1 MTPNAPALELLPAV
15 DVQDGQAV
23 RLVQGEAGSATSYGD
38 PVTAALDWQ
47 RAGAEWIHLVDLDA
61 AFGRGD
67 NREVMRRVVEEI
79 GLKIELSGKVYDLF
93 SRPAHSADAASFV
106 ATALKD
112 RPNAEEVARIRA
124 RTEGRLIMVSLKDAA
139 AVSAV
144 LGTASTRGV
153 GFEIAHGGMSAT
165 KDSAYGLLTVALTGE
180 PAAVDAFVADLA
192 GAGDVQEVQQ

>member
-1 MTPNAPALELLPAV
+1 MYKRQLAAEPEILLA
-15 DVQDGQAV
+15 D
-23 RLVQGEAGSATSYGD
+23 EATS
-38 PVTAALDWQ
+38 ALDPSTT
-47 RAGAEWIHLVDLDA
+47 H
-61 AFGRGD
+61 
-67 NREVMRRVVEEI
+67 EVLSVLRRVNEELGVTIVAITHEMEVIRSIADRVAVMDSGRVVE
-79 GLKIELSGKVYDLF
+79 SGKVYDLF

-153 GFEIAHGGMSAT
+153 SFEIAHGGMSAT
-165 KDSAYGLLTVALTGE
+165 KDSAYGLLTVSLTGE
-180 PAAVDAFVADLA
+180 ETAVEDFLADL
-192 GAGDVQEVQQ
+192 GRAGDVQEVQQ